1 MYLMLGKRRA
11 GHQKKKNKTH
21 LTSFLMTK
29 HYRAGFLDPNE
40 AGRGSPCPA
49 MLEAAYI
56 SLLRGMVRLMDGD
69 LDRSSG
75 RGVAG

>member
-1 MYLMLGKRRA
+1 MLGKRRQ
-11 GHQKKKNKTH
+11 GHQKKKKN

-29 HYRAGFLDPNE
+29 HYRAGFLDANE
-40 AGRGSPCPA
+40 AGGESQRLGRVTS
-49 MLEAAYI
+49 
-56 SLLRGMVRLMDGD
+56 SLYKFVARDVVRLMDGD